1 MRLKAVIFAAMAIG
15 ALYAP
20 LQALS
25 EEAVPTPTPTETAA
39 PAATPATPAPALAQK
54 FWLEVDANDLAA
66 ISQALNE
73 LPKRVADPLVLK
85 LNAQL
90 AAQAQTAIADGK
102 DKAEKAKKGRK

>member
-1 MRLKAVIFAAMAIG
+1 MRLKALILAAMAIG

-20 LQALS
+20 LQVLS
-25 EEAVPTPTPTETAA
+25 EEAVPTPTPTEAAA
-39 PAATPATPAPALAQK
+39 PAATPATPAPPPVQK

-66 ISQALNE
+66 ISQALME